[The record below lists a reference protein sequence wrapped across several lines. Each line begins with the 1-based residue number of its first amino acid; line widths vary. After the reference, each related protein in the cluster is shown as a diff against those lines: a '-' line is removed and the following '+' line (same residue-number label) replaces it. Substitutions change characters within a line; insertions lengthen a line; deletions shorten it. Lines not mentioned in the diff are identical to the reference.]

1 MMMRPVP
8 LALAGLVAV
17 ALVYRWSI
25 FPWLVRVAGIAAGAA
40 FVLYGLGNFDLPNIE
55 QALEDIGQSLGRWTY
70 LLVGGVAFL
79 ETGAF
84 IGLLAP
90 GEVAV
95 IAGGVV
101 AGQGVIEL
109 VPLILLVWACCLAGD
124 NLSFW
129 LGRRLGRG
137 WIERHGERIF
147 ITEDRLGRVERYF
160 EHHGGLTVLI
170 GRYVGFVRPLAPF
183 VAGFSRMHPRRFVA
197 FDIVGTGLWAT
208 TFCVLG
214 YVSWRNFDRAV
225 HIASSAT
232 LALGA
237 LVVTGLIVLVVRSR
251 HNVGR
256 T

>member
-1 MMMRPVP
+1 MRPVP
-8 LALAGLVAV
+8 LGFAALAAAV
-17 ALVYRWSI
+17 LAIRWTHLG
-25 FPWLVRVAGIAAGAA
+25 WLVRVGVVVGIAAL
-40 FVLYGLGNFDLPNIE
+40 VLFGLGVIDPPDFE
-55 QALEDIGQSLGRWTY
+55 QLLEDIGQELGRWTY
-70 LLVGGVAFL
+70 LLVGGIAFL

-84 IGLLAP
+84 VGLIAP

-137 WIERHGERIF
+137 WIERHGEKVM
-147 ITEDRLGRVERYF
+147 ITEDRLRRVEHFF
-160 EHHGGLTVLI
+160 ERHGGLTILI

-183 VAGFSRMHPRRFVA
+183 IAGFSHMPPRRFMAYDV
-197 FDIVGTGLWAT
+197 VGTGLWAA
-208 TFCVLG
+208 TFSILG
-214 YVSWRNFDRAV
+214 YVSWKNFDQAV
-225 HIASSAT
+225 QIASRAT
-232 LALGA
+232 LALGT
-237 LVVTGLIVLVVRSR
+237 LVVIGLAVVVVRSR

>member
-1 MMMRPVP
+1 MRPVP
-8 LALAGLVAV
+8 LGFAALVAAV
-17 ALVYRWSI
+17 LVLRWTHI
-25 FPWLVRVAGIAAGAA
+25 PKTGRAAGIAGAA
-40 FVLYGLGNFDLPNIE
+40 SLVLYGLGVLNLPDVE
-55 QALEDIGQSLGRWTY
+55 TALADIGDSLGKWTY
-70 LLVGGVAFL
+70 LLVGAIAFL

-84 IGLLAP
+84 VGLIAP

-109 VPLILLVWACCLAGD
+109 VPLTLLVWASCLAGD

-137 WIERHGERIF
+137 WIERNGDKVMVTEERL
-147 ITEDRLGRVERYF
+147 RRVERF
-160 EHHGGLTVLI
+160 FDKRGGLTILI
-170 GRYVGFVRPLAPF
+170 GRYIGFVRPLAPF
-183 VAGFSRMHPRRFVA
+183 VAGTSAMPSRRFLAYDV
-197 FDIVGTGLWAT
+197 IGTGLWAA
-208 TFCVLG
+208 TFTVLG

-225 HIASSAT
+225 SIASNVT
-232 LALGA
+232 LALGTA
-237 LVVTGLIVLVVRSR
+237 LVVGLVIVVVRSR